1 MPLLITPHELVSE
14 LEAGRSVR
22 LLDVW
27 WRLNLPEGRPG
38 YVSGHLPGAFYV
50 DLERELADPGH
61 PEIGRYP
68 LPRHAD
74 LQNSARRWG
83 IRDSRADPR
92 DGRRSIHRSDRRDHP
107 VLRHRHRVGALGSR
121 ARPRRDRHA
130 HLRRIVE
137 SVDPLLH
144 PADRGRAHTVC
155 RSSRMVTS
163 MALLAGAAAV
173 CVLVLRGTCAP
184 AGKESSSG
192 QQIATRSRWIFDE
205 RCLPGLSPT
214 CCGVGAGRVR

>member
-22 LLDVW
+22 LLDVR

-38 YVSGHLPGAFYV
+38 YVSGHLPGAVYV

-83 IRDSRADPR
+83 IRDGDLVVAYDDNDAVSAARAWWL
-92 DGRRSIHRSDRRDHP
+92 
-107 VLRHRHRVGALGSR
+107 LRHRGLDVRVLDGGIR
-121 ARPRRDRHA
+121 AWVATGLPVER
-130 HLRRIVE
+130 E

-155 RSSRMVTS
+155 RSSRMVPS

-205 RCLPGLSPT
+205 RCLPGHSPT